1 MFNSPGIS
9 GMFIGGAEKVGMAPS
24 GVLGGM
30 ASGGLSRDGAGTD
43 GTCTPAMS
51 ARAELSWLL

>member
-24 GVLGGM
+24 GTLGGM

-51 ARAELSWLL
+51 ARAELS